1 MPRPVA
7 SLHPPHRRR
16 RGLRTAGVGHRHVRR
31 AGGVVPLFAAL
42 LRPGAQVI
50 AFNPGW
56 QPLMDLPHQL
66 GASVTVLPYGPDMS
80 VDAAAVTAAAGENLR
95 LIALNSPC
103 SPTGLRVEEE
113 ELRAL
118 VALVAERDA
127 YLLVDEEY
135 AIDLSRS
142 PAVGQGRVIS
152 VSGLSRTCGL
162 PGLRT
167 GWVYGAPQVAEAC
180 AERTFLTSIAKSV
193 LCEALA
199 CSALD
204 RYEDYVRECHR
215 LCAPGLGLVER
226 WAACH
231 PDAVRLVP
239 PQGTPFAWIQ
249 LRTGESSLA
258 LCRRALEAGL
268 LLAPGETMGSDAG
281 FRLGFDRDVDTV
293 AEGLRRL
300 DTVLLPD
307 GPPGGDGPS
316 GD

>member
-1 MPRPVA
+1 M
-7 SLHPPHRRR
+7 
-16 RGLRTAGVGHRHVRR
+16 
-31 AGGVVPLFAAL
+31 
-42 LRPGAQVI
+42 I

-56 QPLMDLPHQL
+56 QPLMGLPPRL
-66 GASVTVLPYGPDMS
+66 GASVTVLPYGPGMS

-95 LIALNSPC
+95 LIALSSPC
-103 SPTGLRVEEE
+103 SPTGLRVEEEE

-135 AIDLSRS
+135 AIGLSRS

-180 AERTFLTSIAKSV
+180 AERTFLTSIANSV

-204 RYEDYVRECHR
+204 RYEDCVREYHR
-215 LCAPGLGLVER
+215 L
-226 WAACH
+226 
-231 PDAVRLVP
+231 
-239 PQGTPFAWIQ
+239 
-249 LRTGESSLA
+249 
-258 LCRRALEAGL
+258 
-268 LLAPGETMGSDAG
+268 
-281 FRLGFDRDVDTV
+281 
-293 AEGLRRL
+293 
-300 DTVLLPD
+300 
-307 GPPGGDGPS
+307 
-316 GD
+316 

>member
-1 MPRPVA
+1 MVLVV
-7 SLHPPHRRR
+7 LHENDVIRWSPGEETCWRRAAPGRLAPPAAPSTQGSSGGRSRSPSRTARRR
-16 RGLRTAGVGHRHVRR
+16 RCSCCSTRCCS
-31 AGGVVPLFAAL
+31 
-42 LRPGAQVI
+42 PGDQVI

-56 QPLMDLPHQL
+56 QPLMGLPPRL
-66 GASVTVLPYGPDMS
+66 GASVTVLPYGPGMS

-95 LIALNSPC
+95 LIALSSPC
-103 SPTGLRVEEE
+103 SPTGLRVEEEE

-135 AIDLSRS
+135 AIGLSRS

-180 AERTFLTSIAKSV
+180 AERTFLTSIANSV

-204 RYEDYVRECHR
+204 RYEDCVREYHR
-215 LCAPGLGLVER
+215 L
-226 WAACH
+226 
-231 PDAVRLVP
+231 
-239 PQGTPFAWIQ
+239 
-249 LRTGESSLA
+249 
-258 LCRRALEAGL
+258 
-268 LLAPGETMGSDAG
+268 
-281 FRLGFDRDVDTV
+281 
-293 AEGLRRL
+293 
-300 DTVLLPD
+300 
-307 GPPGGDGPS
+307 
-316 GD
+316 